1 MFVGTPDRIRAE
13 PSSGATTQCR
23 PGCRQKISC
32 SRVSMT
38 TEHLRPAR
46 LVKQYLPE
54 IRAVVRNHGVL
65 DLACGSGR
73 NGLFLA
79 RHNIPI
85 CFADIDPSALEKI
98 AARLGA
104 SDLTARL
111 WQVDFEDP
119 GSRPLAGKKFDAILV
134 CNYLH
139 RPLMPFIRDCLV
151 EGGLLLYE
159 TFTVAQANVGRPRNP
174 AFLLQPAELRQWF
187 RDWEILLDVE
197 GSETS
202 PPRHYASLVARKPAG
217 QGRDS

>member
-1 MFVGTPDRIRAE
+1 MAAE
-13 PSSGATTQCR
+13 HS
-23 PGCRQKISC
+23 
-32 SRVSMT
+32 V
-38 TEHLRPAR
+38 PAR

-79 RHNIPI
+79 GHNIPV
-85 CFADIDPSALEKI
+85 CFADIEPSALEKV

-104 SDLTARL
+104 SDRSAKL
-111 WQVDFEDP
+111 WQVDFEEPD
-119 GSRPLAGKKFDAILV
+119 SRPLAGKKFDAILV
-134 CNYLH
+134 FNYLH
-139 RPLMPFIRDCLV
+139 RPLIPALRECLV

-174 AFLLQPAELRQWF
+174 TFLLQPAELREWF

-197 GSETS
+197 GFEAS
-202 PPRHYASLVARKPAG
+202 PPRHFASLVARKPAG
-217 QGRDS
+217 QVP